1 MEEDPSEPWT
11 SEVNSDCPEARQNGR
26 ASQCDLR
33 LQWPEF
39 RNELRLEQAEF
50 EGRVIKDVNE
60 AIEPVR
66 KSIENLAARIDR
78 LYDYTAKTCDKIIDK
93 TRAVEHRIAIL
104 EPNWEDE
111 PTEVRSRRVDSFR
124 QLEQEKEL
132 AIAKARLSD
141 EEKDKAYRQR
151 LTMKVITVVAS
162 GFAAIV
168 AIAEAVR
175 LFAH

>member
-1 MEEDPSEPWT
+1 M
-11 SEVNSDCPEARQNGR
+11 NSDCPERRENGR
-26 ASQCDLR
+26 VSQCDLR
-33 LQWPEF
+33 LQWPQF

-50 EGRVIKDVNE
+50 EGRVIKNVNE

-66 KSIENLAARIDR
+66 KSIDNLAARIDT
-78 LYDYTAKTCDKIIDK
+78 LYEYTSRTCDKIVDK
-93 TRAVEHRIAIL
+93 TRNLEHRIAIL
-104 EPNWEDE
+104 EPNWDDE
-111 PTEVRSRRVDSFR
+111 STEIRSRRVDSFR

-132 AIAKARLSD
+132 AIAKALLSD

-151 LTMKVITVVAS
+151 LTMKIVTVVAS